1 MQRRRAEYA
10 AAIEKQ
16 LEPLLARSAQLLDA
30 EAAHIHRLEGRLAE
44 IQGSSRA
51 VEPKSV
57 PRSECA
63 LDGIDMR
70 DKTLSIAQRRK
81 IGALKNRRQKLL
93 DEQKRLM
100 GETGGA

>member
-1 MQRRRAEYA
+1 M
-10 AAIEKQ
+10 
-16 LEPLLARSAQLLDA
+16 
-30 EAAHIHRLEGRLAE
+30 EGRLAE

-57 PRSECA
+57 PRRECA

-70 DKTLSIAQRRK
+70 DKGLSIAQRRK
-81 IGALKNRRQKLL
+81 IGTLKNRRQKLL

-100 GETGGA
+100 GEMGGA